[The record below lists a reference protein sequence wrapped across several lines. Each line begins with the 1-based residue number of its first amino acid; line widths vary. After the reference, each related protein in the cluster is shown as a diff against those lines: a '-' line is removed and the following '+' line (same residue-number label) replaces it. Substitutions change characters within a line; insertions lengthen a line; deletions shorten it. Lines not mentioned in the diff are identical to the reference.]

1 MAMRDIRVVLE
12 REERQ
17 IHDNVMAMAK
27 LAAEA
32 LEKAT
37 DSLMSQNAEL
47 AEAVVGE
54 DAQINA
60 LMRIV
65 ENECLEALA
74 LQQPVARDLRAIIA
88 SLQIA
93 TDLERIADHGKSI
106 ASIVLGM
113 DGSSFDGP
121 LDRIAEMEDTCQN
134 MLTRVMEAYENR
146 DAALARAAAADDNTV
161 DDLDE
166 QAVSSLMMKLM
177 TAPDVGM
184 HATHLLWI
192 AYHLERV
199 GDRVTNI
206 AERVVFMVSAETPD
220 LD

>member
-1 MAMRDIRVVLE
+1 MSDVRVVLD
-12 REERQ
+12 REEKQ
-17 IHDNVMAMAK
+17 IHDNVMAMAV
-27 LAAEA
+27 LAGEA
-32 LEKAT
+32 LAKAT

-47 AEAVVGE
+47 AQEVVAA
-54 DAQINA
+54 DLKINA

-74 LQQPVARDLRAIIA
+74 LQQPVARDLREIIA

-93 TDLERIADHGKSI
+93 GDLERIADHGKSI

-113 DGSSFDGP
+113 DGSSFHGP

-134 MLTRVMEAYENR
+134 MLTRVMEAFENR
-146 DAALARAAAADDNTV
+146 DPNLAVAAAADDNRV

-166 QAVSSLMMKLM
+166 QAVSSLMMRLM
-177 TAPDVGM
+177 TEPDKGM

-199 GDRVTNI
+199 GDRVTNV
-206 AERVVFMVSAETPD
+206 AERVVFMVNAETPD

>member
-1 MAMRDIRVVLE
+1 
-12 REERQ
+12 
-17 IHDNVMAMAK
+17 
-27 LAAEA
+27 
-32 LEKAT
+32 
-37 DSLMSQNAEL
+37 MSQNAEL
-47 AEAVVGE
+47 AQEVIAADSKV
-54 DAQINA
+54 NA

-74 LQQPVARDLRAIIA
+74 LQQPVARDLREIIA

-93 TDLERIADHGKSI
+93 GDLERIADHGKSI

-113 DGSSFDGP
+113 DGSSFEGP
-121 LDRIAEMEDTCQN
+121 LDRIAEVEDTCQN
-134 MLTRVMEAYENR
+134 MLTQVMEAFENR
-146 DAALARAAAADDNTV
+146 DSNLAVAAAADDNRV

-166 QAVSSLMMKLM
+166 QAVSSLMMQLM
-177 TAPDVGM
+177 TKADVAM

-199 GDRVTNI
+199 GDRVTNV

>member
-1 MAMRDIRVVLE
+1 MSDVRIALE
-12 REERQ
+12 REEKQ
-17 IHDNVMAMAK
+17 IHDNVMAMAV
-27 LAAEA
+27 LAGEA
-32 LEKAT
+32 VAKAT
-37 DSLMSQNAEL
+37 DSLMSQNAEI
-47 AEAVVGE
+47 AQEVV
-54 DAQINA
+54 DADSKVNA

-74 LQQPVARDLRAIIA
+74 LQQPVARDLREIIA

-93 TDLERIADHGKSI
+93 GDLERIADHGKSI

-113 DGSSFDGP
+113 DSTSFDGP

-134 MLTRVMEAYENR
+134 MLTRVMEAFENR
-146 DAALARAAAADDNTV
+146 DSSLAVAAAADDNRV

-166 QAVSSLMMKLM
+166 QAVSNLMMQLM
-177 TAPDVGM
+177 TKPDQGM

-192 AYHLERV
+192 AYHLERI
-199 GDRVTNI
+199 GDRVTNV